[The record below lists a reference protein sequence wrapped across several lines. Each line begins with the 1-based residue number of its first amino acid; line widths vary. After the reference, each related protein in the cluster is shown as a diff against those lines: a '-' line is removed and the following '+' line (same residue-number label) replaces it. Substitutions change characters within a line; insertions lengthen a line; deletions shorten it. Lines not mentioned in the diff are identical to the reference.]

1 MWKIG
6 RMQRLSSPSRLR
18 YFVQLIYLNRLSRDL
33 INLLGVPIVLA
44 IIAIIMLN
52 NSSNQ
57 QRLSEFLS
65 SALSA
70 FEATRDFSLGNAVI
84 NGASPEVRMQVVDTL
99 SRIEASVANNNTV
112 ELVRSEL
119 MTLPMVKDI
128 SVTVRDGGTLM
139 IDIIEKLPVLIWHID
154 DEYVLIDR
162 KGDRL
167 RSIPARDDHPDLHLV
182 SGIGAERNV
191 EEALAIFNES
201 WDLLQMTRGLVRVG
215 ERRWDIVLD
224 RGRLIML
231 PEKDPI
237 DALRLLNVVEQS
249 KDILARNLSVID
261 LRIPGK
267 LVVRMRP
274 GET

>member
-44 IIAIIMLN
+44 IIAIFILN
-52 NSSNQ
+52 NSNNQ
-57 QRLSEFLS
+57 QRLSVFLS

-84 NGASPEVRMQVVDTL
+84 NGASPEVMVQVVDTL
-99 SRIEASVANNNTV
+99 SRFEASVANDNTV

-119 MTLPMVKDI
+119 MTLPMVKDV
-128 SVTVRDGGTLM
+128 SVTVRDGGTLL

-167 RSIPARDDHPDLHLV
+167 RSIPALDDHPDLQLV

-274 GET
+274 GEN

>member
-57 QRLSEFLS
+57 QRLSVFLS

-70 FEATRDFSLGNAVI
+70 FEATRDFSLANAVI
-84 NGASPEVRMQVVDTL
+84 NGASPEVRVQVVDTL
-99 SRIEASVANNNTV
+99 SRFEASVANDNTV

-119 MTLPMVKDI
+119 MTLPMVKDV
-128 SVTVRDGGTLM
+128 SVTVRDGGTLL

-167 RSIPARDDHPDLHLV
+167 RSIPARDDHPDLQLV

-201 WDLLQMTRGLVRVG
+201 WDLLQMTRGLVRIG

-267 LVVRMRP
+267 LVVRMHP
-274 GET
+274 GEN